1 MYGAGRVRIRDRR
14 PRMALPDGGG
24 TAAST
29 ELRGTGLSAKTAGGG
44 GEETREQAGPFV
56 SRLELQQHGLDR
68 AGWLAE
74 DETRGSAVQC
84 SAGRAGKGH
93 GQRRGAAGI
102 AGWDY
107 LGIIVV
113 NQLAALVSPA
123 NSLI

>member
-1 MYGAGRVRIRDRR
+1 MPAWQNWSCPRERTMYGAGRVRIRDRR

-84 SAGRAGKGH
+84 SAGRAGNDT
-93 GQRRGAAGI
+93 ANDAGRQ
-102 AGWDY
+102 AS
-107 LGIIVV
+107 
-113 NQLAALVSPA
+113 LVGTT
-123 NSLI
+123 